1 MKNTIK
7 GYLLNNM
14 EVTRDVVNELNSWN
28 GCLDF
33 LEAIDMEELDLY
45 LEGLTPTEIAN
56 RMFFGYFNPNEDYF
70 RFNAYGNLESLSE
83 YDLEI
88 EPRTYIDE
96 IVEALLENVDNISL
110 YDDELQN
117 MIDQYR
123 ETEEE

>member
-56 RMFFGYFNPNEDYF
+56 RIFFGDFNPNDDYF
-70 RFNAYGNLESLSE
+70 RFNAYANLESFDAW
-83 YDLEI
+83 DLE
-88 EPRTYIDE
+88 EEYKTYIDE
-96 IVEALLENVDNISL
+96 IIEALLDNIGNITVD
-110 YDDELQN
+110 DDELEELLE
-117 MIDQYR
+117 QY